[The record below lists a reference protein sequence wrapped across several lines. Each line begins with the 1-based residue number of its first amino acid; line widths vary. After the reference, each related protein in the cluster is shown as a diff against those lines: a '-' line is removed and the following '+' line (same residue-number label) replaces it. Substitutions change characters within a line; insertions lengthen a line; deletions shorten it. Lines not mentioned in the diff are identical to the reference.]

1 MARPFRLFREYDFF
15 GILLPG
21 LASVIF
27 LYLLLPRDLRIGL
40 SAGIVFVGVFAF
52 IFGQALHAAA
62 LFVEILP
69 EMVSR
74 LLGISWSHRKK
85 FEKELNDPSYFDQR
99 NIRAF
104 RQAADRVCPGFS
116 SRSHFGPDVYSPD
129 EALSLYAFV
138 RSYLH
143 SHDQSRASS
152 IKAIYGFCRNMF
164 VLLLGLVPVYLTY
177 GFLSSAQNFAFGVS
191 GIGYIDR
198 AGKYILFFPDFGEFL
213 RAAVP
218 LSLLGASIF
227 LIGMFLHQRF
237 FIQYLI
243 SDFLAV
249 SHTDSHEGQD

>member
-1 MARPFRLFREYDFF
+1 MARPFRQFREYDFF

-27 LYLLLPRDLRIGL
+27 LYFLLPQEIQIGF
-40 SAGIVFVGVFAF
+40 SQGIVFVGVFAF

-62 LFVEILP
+62 LFVEVLP

-74 LLGISWSHRKK
+74 LLGISWSHRTK
-85 FEKELNDPSYFDQR
+85 FQKELNDPSYFNKR

-104 RQAADRVCPGFS
+104 QQAADRVCPGFS
-116 SRSHFGPDVYSPD
+116 ARSSFDDEYSTA
-129 EALSLYAFV
+129 EALTLYAFV

-143 SHDQSRASS
+143 AHNQSRASS

-164 VLLLGLVPVYLTY
+164 VLLLGLVPLYLTY
-177 GFLSSAQNFAFGVS
+177 GFLSFERTFALGVS

-198 AGKYILFFPDFGEFL
+198 PGKYQIFFSSFTEFL
-213 RAAVP
+213 RAVVP
-218 LSLLGASIF
+218 LALLGASIF

-249 SHTDSHEGQD
+249 CGTDRTEDGD